1 MTDSTVQAS
10 KPGPDLGVGS
20 WPARRARID
29 PHRPAL
35 RGGDRVLTYAE
46 LADRVDRLA
55 ALLAAEGVRRGSRV
69 AHLGVNDIATFET
82 FFAAGRLGAIF
93 VPLNTR
99 LTVAE
104 LAVLVTD
111 CEPTVF
117 VFGAEHAG
125 VAAELRTGAPEVRSW
140 IGTGELDARLD
151 AAPASPLTAAAVTP
165 GGVGLDDD
173 AVILYTSGTTGRP
186 KGAVLTHGNLTFNTM
201 NQLAHADVLGSDTAL
216 CIAPLFHATGLG
228 QVSLPTLFKGG
239 CVVVLASFDAAAVL
253 RTIAELGISSFG
265 AVPTMLQLLADH
277 PDFDSTD
284 LASLRYVIYGGST
297 VLERV
302 AVAWQRRGVT
312 ILQGYGMTEAA
323 PGVYLAPAHGARQRP
338 VSVGVPH
345 FFTDVELRRLHDRGT
360 ADQGTT
366 DEGTTDQGELLVRG
380 PNVFRG
386 YWNRPEDTDAV
397 LADGWF
403 RSGDVVRVDADGWAY
418 VVDRI
423 TDVIISGGEN
433 IYPAEVE
440 AELNRLDGVLD
451 CAVIAAPDEQWGEVG
466 SAYLVTTGN
475 PVWTAETVRAA
486 LAGRLAAFKIPK
498 YVRTVAELP
507 RTATGKV
514 RKQQLRDQSGVST
527 ERPGTHD
534 HNDTD
539 RRTSP

>member
-1 MTDSTVQAS
+1 MTDSSMQAS
-10 KPGPDLGVGS
+10 KPGTDLGVGS

-29 PHRPAL
+29 PHRAAL

-69 AHLGVNDIATFET
+69 AHLGVNDLATFET

-125 VAAELRTGAPEVRSW
+125 VADELRTGAPEVRFW

-151 AAPASPLTAAAVTP
+151 AAAAPPLTAAAITP
-165 GGVGLDDD
+165 GGVSLDDD

-186 KGAVLTHGNLTFNTM
+186 KGAVLSHGNLTFNTM

-216 CIAPLFHATGLG
+216 CSAPLFHAAGLG

-239 CVVVLASFDAAAVL
+239 CVVVLASFDAATVL
-253 RTIAELGISSFG
+253 RTIAELGIASFA

-284 LASLRYVIYGGST
+284 LGSLRYVIYGGST

-323 PGVYLAPAHGARQRP
+323 PGVYLAPADGAMERP
-338 VSVGVPH
+338 VSIGVPH
-345 FFTDVELRRLHDRGT
+345 FFTDVELRPLGDHDT
-360 ADQGTT
+360 AD
-366 DEGTTDQGELLVRG
+366 EGELLVRG

-386 YWNRPEDTDAV
+386 YWNRPEDSDSA
-397 LADGWF
+397 LAGGWF

-423 TDVIISGGEN
+423 KDVIISGGEN

-451 CAVIAAPDEQWGEVG
+451 CAVIAAPDEHWGEVG
-466 SAYLVTTGN
+466 SAYLVTTGT

-486 LAGRLAAFKIPK
+486 LADRLAAFKIPK

-514 RKQQLRDQSGVST
+514 RKQQLREAIDVSA
-527 ERPGTHD
+527 ERPGIQD
-534 HNDTD
+534 HSDTD
-539 RRTSP
+539 RRTSS